1 MGVEEA
7 KDIARFLNPLAFHIQ
22 KLGLELKCP
31 LCLNLLT
38 KPRLLPCDHIFCNF
52 CVPSSIQAQCE
63 CPICKHQY
71 VDEEI
76 RAVPHMESMI
86 SIFRSLD
93 TTFNA
98 KLFQFQSPDSGRSL
112 EQSNVSV
119 NADKSRIEQSIK
131 AILSSNDSI
140 KEINRHNGHG
150 MPWNVV
156 NQLGLL
162 PSSNRK
168 EDIKD
173 DRYNAEEIDLN
184 QLQQQ
189 SPGSAHSS
197 DSNKD
202 TIKENSELRDVKS
215 HTAKRLVEDSSDV
228 VPFLKK
234 QDTPVVSKDL
244 VHHTVM
250 RDDVF
255 PERDVKRQKKLNY
268 GLPEMALQSYDDHNQ
283 QRESCSRII
292 SNSDHNL
299 PCKLSESSIVAYPEE
314 VSGQHHL
321 EGSVC
326 VFCHQ
331 SKITEG
337 TGPMQHY
344 SKGREVVV
352 DAASLSNAIP
362 VHMKCIDWAPQV
374 YYDGDIIKN
383 LEAELARAAKL
394 KCSVCGLKGA
404 ALGCLVK
411 SCRRSYHRPCA
422 FELQDCRWDCDNF
435 VMLCPSH
442 KSVKFPS
449 EKPKSRKRTST
460 EACPEPAPLTSERS
474 NFWATLSDGP
484 KEWILCGSALSS
496 EEKYMLVKFANM
508 CGATVCKSWDPR
520 VTHVIAATDE
530 KGACTR
536 TLKVLMAILSGKW
549 ILTIDWIKACIQENY
564 PVNEEPY
571 EVNLDNHGCFG
582 GPKAGRLRASSSAP
596 KLFDGLKF
604 YLSGEYVPAYKTD
617 LLDLVEKAGG
627 SIIHTNEQLISL
639 TDAMQATSSACLV
652 VYNSDPPRG
661 CAFGEASNILLQRQ
675 AKAEELAKPIGCQVI
690 QHTWILESIATCKMA
705 PFS

>member
-1 MGVEEA
+1 MAAEA
-7 KDIARFLNPLAFHIQ
+7 QTIARFLNPLAFHIQ

-31 LCLNLLT
+31 LCLNFLT
-38 KPRLLPCDHIFCNF
+38 KPSLLPCDHIFCNF
-52 CVPSSIQAQCE
+52 CVPRSTQVQCE
-63 CPICKHQY
+63 CPVCKHQY
-71 VDEEI
+71 IDQEI
-76 RAVPHMESMI
+76 RAVPYMESMI

-93 TTFNA
+93 ATFNA
-98 KLFQFQSPDSGRSL
+98 SICQFQSPDAGRSL
-112 EQSNVSV
+112 EQSPVSV
-119 NADKSRIEQSIK
+119 NADKSRNEQSVK
-131 AILSSNDSI
+131 AIISSNDPN

-156 NQLGLL
+156 NHLSLL
-162 PSSNRK
+162 PSSDRK
-168 EDIKD
+168 EDLKN

-202 TIKENSELRDVKS
+202 IVKETSELRDIKS
-215 HTAKRLVEDSSDV
+215 HTAKRPVEGSSDV

-234 QDTPVVSKDL
+234 EDSSYVVEGL

-250 RDDVF
+250 HDDVF
-255 PERDVKRQKKLNY
+255 HKRDVKRQKKLSY
-268 GLPEMALQSYDDHNQ
+268 GLPEMALQSHDHNQ

-292 SNSDHNL
+292 ANSDCNL
-299 PCKLSESSIVAYPEE
+299 TCKLSESSFVAHPQE
-314 VSGQHHL
+314 VSDQHLL

-326 VFCHQ
+326 AFCLK
-331 SKITEG
+331 SKITEE
-337 TGPMQHY
+337 TGPMLHY
-344 SKGREVVV
+344 ANGREVVG
-352 DAASLSNAIP
+352 DATSLSKAIP

-374 YYDGDIIKN
+374 YYDGEIIKN

-394 KCSVCGLKGA
+394 KCSGCGLKGA

-411 SCRRSYHRPCA
+411 SCRRSYHMPCA
-422 FELQDCRWDCDNF
+422 FEMQNCRWDCDNF

-449 EKPKSRKRTST
+449 EKSKSRKRTST
-460 EACPEPAPLTSERS
+460 EATPEPAPLTSERS

-484 KEWILCGSALSS
+484 KEWVLCGSALSS

-508 CGATVCKSWDPR
+508 CGATVCKFWNPS

-536 TLKVLMAILSGKW
+536 TLKVLMAILGGKW

-571 EVNLDNHGCFG
+571 EVSLDNHGCFG
-582 GPKAGRLRASSSAP
+582 GPKIGRLRASSSAP

-604 YLSGEYVPAYKTD
+604 YLSGDYVPAYKND

-627 SIIHTNEQLISL
+627 SIIYTKEQLISQ
-639 TDAMQATSSACLV
+639 TGAMQETASACLV
-652 VYNSDPPRG
+652 VYNSDPPCG
-661 CAFGEASNILLQRQ
+661 CAFGEESNILLQRL

-690 QHTWILESIATCKMA
+690 QHTWILESIATCKLVS
-705 PFS
+705 F

>member
-1 MGVEEA
+1 MAGVAAEGQN
-7 KDIARFLNPLAFHIQ
+7 IAMLLNPLAFHIQ

-38 KPRLLPCDHIFCNF
+38 KPTLLPCDHIFCNF
-52 CVPSSIQAQCE
+52 CVPQLTQVQCE
-63 CPICKHQY
+63 CPVCKHRY
-71 VDEEI
+71 VDKEI
-76 RAVPHMESMI
+76 RAMPHMESMI

-93 TTFNA
+93 ATFNA
-98 KLFQFQSPDSGRSL
+98 KVFQFQSPDAGRSL
-112 EQSNVSV
+112 EQSPVSV
-119 NADKSRIEQSIK
+119 NADKSRNEQPAK
-131 AILSSNDSI
+131 ALLRSNDPN

-156 NQLGLL
+156 NHLSLL
-162 PSSNRK
+162 PSSDRK
-168 EDIKD
+168 EDLKT

-202 TIKENSELRDVKS
+202 IVKETSELRDTKS
-215 HTAKRLVEDSSDV
+215 HTAKRLVEGSSDM

-234 QDTPVVSKDL
+234 EDGSDGVEGL
-244 VHHTVM
+244 VHHTVVH
-250 RDDVF
+250 DDVF
-255 PERDVKRQKKLNY
+255 RERDI
-268 GLPEMALQSYDDHNQ
+268 ALQSPEHYQ
-283 QRESCSRII
+283 QREYCSRII
-292 SNSDHNL
+292 ADSDHNL
-299 PCKLSESSIVAYPEE
+299 TCKLSESTTVDYPKE
-314 VSGQHHL
+314 VSDQHLL
-321 EGSVC
+321 EGSGC

-337 TGPMQHY
+337 TGPMLHY
-344 SKGREVVV
+344 ANGREVVG
-352 DAASLSNAIP
+352 DATSLSKAIP
-362 VHMKCIDWAPQV
+362 VHTKCIDWAPQV

-383 LEAELARAAKL
+383 LEAELGRASKL

-411 SCRRSYHRPCA
+411 SCRRSYHMPCA
-422 FELQDCRWDCDNF
+422 FEIQDCRWDCDNF

-449 EKPKSRKRTST
+449 EKPKSRKRASM
-460 EACPEPAPLTSERS
+460 EACPEPAPLTSERL
-474 NFWATLSDGP
+474 NFWATSSDGP
-484 KEWILCGSALSS
+484 KEWVLCGSALSS
-496 EEKYMLVKFANM
+496 EDKYMMVKFANM
-508 CGATVCKSWDPR
+508 CGATVCKSWNPS

-549 ILTIDWIKACIQENY
+549 ILTIDWIRACIRENY

-571 EVNLDNHGCFG
+571 EVSLDNHGCFG

-604 YLSGEYVPAYKTD
+604 YLSGDYVPAYKND

-627 SIIHTNEQLISL
+627 SIIHTKEGLISL
-639 TDAMQATSSACLV
+639 TGAMGSDSLV
-652 VYNSDPPRG
+652 VYNNDPPRG
-661 CAFGEASNILLQRQ
+661 CAFGESSNILLQRQ

-690 QHTWILESIATCKMA
+690 QHTWILESIATCKLV
-705 PFS
+705 PFCQ